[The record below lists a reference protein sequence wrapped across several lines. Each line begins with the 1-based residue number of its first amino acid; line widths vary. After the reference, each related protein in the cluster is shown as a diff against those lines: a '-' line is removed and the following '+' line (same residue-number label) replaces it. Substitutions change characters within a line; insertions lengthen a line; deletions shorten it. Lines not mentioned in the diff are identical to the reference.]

1 MIKHK
6 VLHFYIGLFLL
17 ISLSP
22 FFSLLIDDYSH
33 FYIFDS
39 ITVETVNFYLTK
51 SYSFLNNFSFF
62 YIEKITDYRIL
73 NQHDIVPN
81 FIHSLFILIFNEKST
96 IFLSVFLFF
105 ITLVLMFYINIKFF
119 KFNPDVSGTL
129 AIILFTFHTIG
140 PESAKTFVNFF
151 LSTKDYQFNFFRYNF
166 PLINTFIF
174 LIYLIFFFKD
184 YKKKEIS
191 NKLIFITIINGFSY
205 FYTAIFAL
213 LNNFIY
219 MVFLISRKNFFTK
232 NYKKFFFFFLI
243 NFFIIINFI
252 YLKNLHSSFTSHNL
266 QIKFFLDLKYIITNF
281 GFDFFRD
288 NLVSLII
295 IVISLHFYFFL
306 KKNIFIKIVYFHLL
320 LNFLTL
326 VELFGIEI
334 SGFHFDKYI
343 LRPLNIIS
351 VTFIIFT
358 ILKKNI
364 NFLLKLISLI
374 IVFTFCISNYNFF
387 KKINISQKN
396 NLDFQKKVITDLKQF
411 NKVFEIEQITKKE
424 GSEKKK
430 GGGEAVVIEV
440 FITSPYA
447 SGIFTSLNHKNKDKI
462 YVSNVITYRSN
473 ELSIKENVENF
484 ISFCKFFDFN
494 YKECYSLIYEY
505 SENDK
510 LSFFADQIWGT
521 NYPSY
526 DEFLK
531 LYLTESSS
539 LKSNKQLFI
548 VNKNNKYYERFV
560 SKLRNHNYKLIEGDE
575 LILFVPK

>member
-1 MIKHK
+1 
-6 VLHFYIGLFLL
+6 
-17 ISLSP
+17 
-22 FFSLLIDDYSH
+22 
-33 FYIFDS
+33 
-39 ITVETVNFYLTK
+39 
-51 SYSFLNNFSFF
+51 
-62 YIEKITDYRIL
+62 
-73 NQHDIVPN
+73 
-81 FIHSLFILIFNEKST
+81 
-96 IFLSVFLFF
+96 
-105 ITLVLMFYINIKFF
+105 MFYINIKFF
-119 KFNPDVSGTL
+119 NFNTDVSGTL

-174 LIYLIFFFKD
+174 LIYLIIFFKD

-219 MVFLISRKNFFTK
+219 MAFLILRKNFFTK
-232 NYKKFFFFFLI
+232 NHKRIFLFFLI
-243 NFFIIINFI
+243 NFFIVINFI

-266 QIKFFLDLKYIITNF
+266 PIKFFLNLKYIITNF
-281 GFDFFRD
+281 SFDFFRD

-295 IVISLHFYFFL
+295 IVISFHFYFFL

-334 SGFHFDKYI
+334 SGFHFDAYI

-358 ILKKNI
+358 LFKKNI

-396 NLDFQKKVITDLKQF
+396 NLDFQKKVISDLKKF
-411 NKVFEIEQITKKE
+411 NKVFEIEKITQKEEKKE
-424 GSEKKK
+424 G
-430 GGGEAVVIEV
+430 GAVEV
-440 FITSPYA
+440 FVTSPYA
-447 SGIFTSLNHKNKDKI
+447 NGIFTSLNHKNKNKI
-462 YVSNVITYRSN
+462 YVSNGITYRSN
-473 ELSIKENVENF
+473 ELSIEDNIDNF
-484 ISFCKFFDFN
+484 ISFCKFFYFS
-494 YKECYSLIYEY
+494 YKDCYSLIYEY

-521 NYPSY
+521 NFPSHN
-526 DEFLK
+526 EFLN
-531 LYLTESSS
+531 LYSMESS
-539 LKSNKQLFI
+539 LFKSNKHSFI
-548 VNKNNKYYERFV
+548 VNKTNKYYDLFK
-560 SKLRNHNYKLIEGDE
+560 SKLMNYDYRLIEGDE
-575 LILFVPK
+575 LILFIPK